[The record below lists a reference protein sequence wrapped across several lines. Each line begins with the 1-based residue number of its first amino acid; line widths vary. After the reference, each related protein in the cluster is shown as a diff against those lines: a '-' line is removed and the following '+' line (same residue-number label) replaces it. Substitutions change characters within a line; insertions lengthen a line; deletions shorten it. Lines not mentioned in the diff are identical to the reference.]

1 MLWSSRLVATATAG
15 TTTTTAVSTAAA
27 AEAAASTSMPATTVL
42 PGFGFSDRQG
52 STFDLLAAEGLNRSR
67 QALTREVSSFA
78 KAAGS
83 TGLIM
88 W

>member
-1 MLWSSRLVATATAG
+1 
-15 TTTTTAVSTAAA
+15 
-27 AEAAASTSMPATTVL
+27 MPATTVL